1 MNRDSNKL
9 VRLGY
14 LLKPH
19 GLKGEL
25 KVVFFNEDSRSLK
38 NNQIIFLN
46 DGKDD
51 VFKKKIENVIYQLKN
66 DMIKFFEIDT
76 RDDAE
81 KLSSLFLEISRKDL
95 PKLKDGEFYLNDLIE
110 FNIYDKSR
118 NKYGVVINIFQ
129 FPANNV
135 LVVLYDNKE
144 QLIPII
150 DDVVLDIKHNKKEII
165 INPIPGLFNLW
176 KLFLSFLHSV
186 T

>member
-1 MNRDSNKL
+1 
-9 VRLGY
+9 
-14 LLKPH
+14 
-19 GLKGEL
+19 
-25 KVVFFNEDSRSLK
+25 
-38 NNQIIFLN
+38 
-46 DGKDD
+46 
-51 VFKKKIENVIYQLKN
+51 
-66 DMIKFFEIDT
+66 MIKFFEIDT

-135 LVVLYDNKE
+135 LVVLYNNKE

-165 INPIPGLFNLW
+165 INPIPGLFN
-176 KLFLSFLHSV
+176 S
-186 T
+186 